1 MVMAFKNNV
10 TEIAALLYPEIY
22 TDTSILQL
30 ADKDKIQIG
39 DSCADRMCKEWQNL
53 AKQIPDL
60 EHIAE
65 ANVAGNS
72 PIDLLDL
79 SQGIAYELKY
89 SHKNVKHE
97 FYKDLFKVLIYNQ
110 DETNEIKIKQFVFL
124 CHHQGIG
131 SLMRSSL
138 CVATI
143 QFMQKNGIEVELV
156 ELFPNENI
164 KSKAA

>member
-1 MVMAFKNNV
+1 MAFKNNV
-10 TEIAALLYPEIY
+10 TEIAALLCPQIY
-22 TDTSILQL
+22 TDTSILKI
-30 ADKDKIQIG
+30 ADKEKIQIG
-39 DSCADRMCKEWQNL
+39 DGCADRLCKQWQNE
-53 AKQIPDL
+53 AKKIPNL

-110 DETNEIKIKQFVFL
+110 DEINKIKIKQFVFL

-131 SLMRSSL
+131 SLLRSSL

-156 ELFPNENI
+156 ELFPNKITKER
-164 KSKAA
+164 AA

>member
-1 MVMAFKNNV
+1 MAFKNNV
-10 TEIAALLYPEIY
+10 TEIAAHLYPQIY
-22 TDTSILQL
+22 TDTSTLKI
-30 ADKDKIQIG
+30 ADKEKIQIG
-39 DSCADRMCKEWQNL
+39 DGCADRLCKEWQSL
-53 AKQIPDL
+53 AKKIPNL
-60 EHIAE
+60 EHISE

-89 SHKNVKHE
+89 SQKNVKHE

-110 DETNEIKIKQFVFL
+110 DEANKIKIKQFVFL

-131 SLMRSSL
+131 SLIRSSL

-156 ELFPNENI
+156 ELFPAEKN
-164 KSKAA
+164 KSNAA

>member
-1 MVMAFKNNV
+1 MVFKNNV
-10 TEIAALLYPEIY
+10 TEIAAHLYPQIY
-22 TDTSILQL
+22 TDTSVLQL
-30 ADKDKIQIG
+30 TDKDKIHIG

-53 AKQIPDL
+53 AKQIPHL

-143 QFMQKNGIEVELV
+143 HFMQKNGILVELV
-156 ELFPNENI
+156 KLFPNE
-164 KSKAA
+164 KGEHEAA